1 MKQIIHQTMS
11 ARISREEREYE
22 SKSLMC
28 DNSLTTTLESQMDC
42 VIGFR
47 TMRSSKQDATMTTS
61 DEKTI
66 PAGRSKC

>member
-1 MKQIIHQTMS
+1 MS
-11 ARISREEREYE
+11 AHISREEREYE

-47 TMRSSKQDATMTTS
+47 TMRSSKQDATVTTS